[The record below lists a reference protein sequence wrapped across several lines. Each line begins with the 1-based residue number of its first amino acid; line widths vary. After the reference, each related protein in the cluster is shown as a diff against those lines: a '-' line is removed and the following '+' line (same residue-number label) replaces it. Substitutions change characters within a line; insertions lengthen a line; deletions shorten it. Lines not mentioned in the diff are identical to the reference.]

1 MNSDKEYILA
11 LQNDSQKAFRA
22 IYDENY
28 KLMLGVGIN
37 ITRDMDDAQEVVQ
50 EVFYQ
55 FWKNRKK
62 LKDNISIR
70 NYLKR
75 AVINRCINHIKYQ
88 SRFTSDEVLNTKGS
102 GTIQPDRELETKQ
115 LKAVIDKAIEK
126 LPEKARIIF
135 ILRRQEGMSVK
146 DIADQLDISPKTV
159 ENQITRALKLLKT
172 DIEPYLKNRNN
183 LGGNPFRF
191 V

>member
-1 MNSDKEYILA
+1 MSSDKEYIAA
-11 LQNDSQKAFRA
+11 LNNDSEKAFRA
-22 IYDENY
+22 IYDAHY

-37 ITRDMDDAQEVVQ
+37 ITHDKDNAQEFVQ

-55 FWKNRKK
+55 FWKNRKN
-62 LKDNISIR
+62 LKDTISIR

-88 SRFTSDEVLNTKGS
+88 SRFTSDEVLNTHGS
-102 GTIQPDRELETKQ
+102 SAIQPDREMETKQ
-115 LKAVIDKAIEK
+115 LKAVIDKAVDN

-135 ILRRQEGMSVK
+135 ILKRQEGMVVK
-146 DIADQLDISPKTV
+146 EIAEQLDISPKTV
-159 ENQITRALKLLKT
+159 ENQITRALKLLKSE
-172 DIEPYLKNRNN
+172 IEPYLKKT
-183 LGGNPFRF
+183 GM

>member
-172 DIEPYLKNRNN
+172 DIEPYLKKQEQ
-183 LGGNPFRF
+183 FRG
-191 V
+191 